1 MALTQKKKRFSL
13 FGSPPMSPLLSPI
26 IGTSL
31 LSNYFPS
38 QDNSSEKHSAVTE
51 DVRKAFEALERLVS
65 AADAYRDL
73 MNKLCKVSKMFSKA
87 LKDYGNCK
95 GLENTHVMCLQATSQ
110 FYDYNAEVLTKL
122 NKVFQKD
129 VDSLQKFW
137 DKYSKKVIKDE
148 RAHTDYVG
156 DLDKQ
161 VKKIGKDYEKK
172 SKKDNTVSLNSHNNY
187 ITSISTVGS
196 EISRAKI
203 EYTNQVTKREKN
215 THSVITQL
223 VCKLTECQFS
233 SFNDLLKKCG
243 PSIAKMKEWSPFVGE
258 DMPQPQSLDDFLDD
272 KPVNINDK
280 LDKSSSSEKISDS
293 LASISEKQLT
303 AMNYPSS
310 ESNLSEPT
318 LSIIDDNPNSG
329 IPTKYMQIP
338 KPKPSTLSSL
348 EIPNSISSSEINIP
362 SSNDRP
368 VNQNNQKIND
378 LKSIP
383 SGTSDLSIGVHAD
396 DHPFFRDEK
405 VVEVNAAELFMENRV
420 EKAEFKPN
428 INKVKIKEKNF
439 VKTSK
444 VMENKQKEVL
454 LQSEEENIQL
464 KEDKSIQ
471 PQKYLISETPAVE
484 EFAVSRKAI
493 SDESNYSTLCNNN
506 FTLPDEESNS
516 DEKSIVQMESPQLI
530 ISKDNNNSIDL
541 VKKNEIMPITP
552 IINNEDESIKASKS
566 IYDVIKPQ
574 VSETPKIEPEAI
586 IEKDKD
592 EIEDEKK
599 IMDKNIDQC
608 KNGDKNMDQCDD
620 EMTKTN
626 ELQIE
631 PNNDRKER
639 QERQERQEMQER
651 QKDLQSNHKSLN
663 INHQEPEL
671 EFKYSDKT
679 LRNIPSVCSVSTD
692 SLVEAFPTELP
703 NRSPLLY
710 ATEQMSDGYLD
721 NNSDYSYTHSL
732 SHSPKPIQPEL
743 REMNSHS
750 KYEYDMDDR
759 KREDYRYHQD
769 FIRYEDERRYNDLNR
784 YSKREIIHHDY
795 DNGYG
800 KPSHRN
806 RGRYINDYYH
816 KREDLDDSYYISP
829 RAPIHYIPRDRS
841 PPRRYDLCA
850 TRSYS
855 DPNKVGISVA
865 NIRDRFQTQSEERRH
880 IHPREVPIPLHTGR
894 VSDLTSRF
902 GGTRNESRNDI
913 PNSSILSRNVDH
925 HKLNSG
931 YRSPDDER
939 YFCQIRR
946 EGSPIHN
953 RHCDCYHCQP
963 TNITNSGNV
972 KMSHN
977 YLYDSNFEQRN
988 YR

>member
-31 LSNYFPS
+31 LSSYFPS
-38 QDNSSEKHSAVTE
+38 QDNSSEKQPAVTE

-95 GLENTHVMCLQATSQ
+95 GLENTHVMCLQTTSQ
-110 FYDYNAEVLTKL
+110 FYDYNAEVLAKL

-187 ITSISTVGS
+187 ITSISTIGS
-196 EISRAKI
+196 EISRART

-223 VCKLTECQFS
+223 VCRLTECQFS

-272 KPVNINDK
+272 KPVNINNK
-280 LDKSSSSEKISDS
+280 LDKSSSSNSEKISDS

-310 ESNLSEPT
+310 ESNLPEPT
-318 LSIIDDNPNSG
+318 LPIIDDNPNNG
-329 IPTKYMQIP
+329 VPTKYLQIS
-338 KPKPSTLSSL
+338 KPKPSTISPL
-348 EIPNSISSSEINIP
+348 EISNSISPSEINIP
-362 SSNDRP
+362 SSNDCP
-368 VNQNNQKIND
+368 VNHNQNQNDQKINN
-378 LKSIP
+378 LKSVP
-383 SGTSDLSIGVHAD
+383 TETSELSNNNNNNNSNSNLLSSLSIGVHAD

-464 KEDKSIQ
+464 TENKLIQ

-484 EFAVSRKAI
+484 EFTVSRKAI

-506 FTLPDEESNS
+506 STLPDEESNS
-516 DEKSIVQMESPQLI
+516 DEKQMESPRLI

-541 VKKNEIMPITP
+541 MKKNEIIPITT
-552 IINNEDESIKASKS
+552 ITSNKDESIKASKPV
-566 IYDVIKPQ
+566 YDVIKSQ

-586 IEKDKD
+586 IEKGKD

-599 IMDKNIDQC
+599 IMDKT
-608 KNGDKNMDQCDD
+608 MDQWDD
-620 EMTKTN
+620 EMTKTS

-631 PNNDRKER
+631 PNN
-639 QERQERQEMQER
+639 ER

-663 INHQEPEL
+663 INNQEPEL

-679 LRNIPSVCSVSTD
+679 LRNIPSVPSVSTD

-710 ATEQMSDGYLD
+710 TTEQISDGYLD

-732 SHSPKPIQPEL
+732 SHSPKPIQTEL
-743 REMNSHS
+743 REMNSRS
-750 KYEYDMDDR
+750 KYEYDIDDY

-784 YSKREIIHHDY
+784 YPKREIIHHDY
-795 DNGYG
+795 DNDYG
-800 KPSHRN
+800 KLSNRN
-806 RGRYINDYYH
+806 RGRYINDFNYYRQH
-816 KREDLDDSYYISP
+816 EDPDDSYYISP
-829 RAPIHYIPRDRS
+829 RTPIHYIPRDRS

-865 NIRDRFQTQSEERRH
+865 NIRDRFQTQNEERRH
-880 IHPREVPIPLHTGR
+880 LHPREVPIPLHTGR

-902 GGTRNESRNDI
+902 GGMRNESRNDI
-913 PNSSILSRNVDH
+913 PNSPILSRNAEH

-939 YFCQIRR
+939 YFRQIRH
-946 EGSPIHN
+946 EDSPIHN

-977 YLYDSNFEQRN
+977 SLYDSNFEQRN